1 MLFELIHGS
10 LGHSRVA
17 WSLHV
22 ASKFDLF
29 VCRCLVLFHSIRYIS
44 FLLQQCICFSDFVAC
59 VWRIGSSERVTSL
72 RTALEAV
79 FDQRRD
85 EKLDAIRSLEDEHEL
100 EFQRLKALADMGDAS
115 VVLPRQEERDAMLQQ
130 AIVAAVDALDAQFT
144 IRQVCRGRM
153 CACHVAP
160 AGARSVSAAWSLCTT
175 FLVSPGFTVESTRRC
190 RRASSHHT
198 LDPALS

>member
-1 MLFELIHGS
+1 MLFDLMHGS

-22 ASKFDLF
+22 ASNLF
-29 VCRCLVLFHSIRYIS
+29 VCRCRVLFHSTRYIS
-44 FLLQQCICFSDFVAC
+44 FLLQQCTCFTDFVAC

-160 AGARSVSAAWSLCTT
+160 AGA
-175 FLVSPGFTVESTRRC
+175 P
-190 RRASSHHT
+190 
-198 LDPALS
+198 